1 MTTAKPKKRG
11 YALSIDKKGRVTIPV
26 EARKQLEL
34 NEGDV
39 IYLRVASNSKT
50 GVFKKA
56 IDPFVVIRADALR
69 QSKQGETTSFDSLM
83 AELGIS
89 DEV

>member
-1 MTTAKPKKRG
+1 MRIAKPKRRG
-11 YALSIDKKGRVTIPV
+11 YALSIDKKGRVTIPA
-26 EARKQLEL
+26 EARRQLGL
-34 NEGDV
+34 HEGDV

-56 IDPFVVIRADALR
+56 VDPFEVIRDDALR
-69 QSKQGETTSFDSLM
+69 ESKQGETTSFDSLM
-83 AELGIS
+83 VELGIS